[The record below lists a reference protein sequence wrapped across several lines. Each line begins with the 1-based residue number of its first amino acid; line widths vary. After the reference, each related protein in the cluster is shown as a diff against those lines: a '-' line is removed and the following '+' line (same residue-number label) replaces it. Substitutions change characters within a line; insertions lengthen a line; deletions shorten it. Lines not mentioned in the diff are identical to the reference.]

1 MSSPNE
7 LSFLPEDYLERRARR
22 RTNAICAIL
31 FIVVM
36 VAISAAFKITE
47 RSARDVEAQYDAK
60 LREYT
65 DAARQIEQADK
76 MKDKQRKMA
85 NQAEIASS
93 LLEKVPRS
101 FILAELTNSL
111 PAGTSLLDLV
121 LNSQARQTQNLT
133 PLQGRTA
140 VERRKANEEAA
151 KKSQELVQIQQY
163 DVHLKITGIAA
174 TDVQVAQFI
183 SKLNTSRL
191 LRDVNLVISDQFEK
205 DKEILRKF
213 VIEAKLD
220 PKAEVRPGETAQ
232 RSNTTAAP
240 LPDKSASAGE

>member
-1 MSSPNE
+1 MNSPNE
-7 LSFLPEDYLERRARR
+7 LSFLPDDYLERRARR

-47 RSARDVEAQYDAK
+47 RSSRDVEAQYDAK

-76 MKDKQRKMA
+76 MKEKQRKMA
-85 NQAEIASS
+85 HQAEIASS

-111 PAGTSLLDLV
+111 PAGASLLDLV
-121 LNSQARQTQNLT
+121 MTSRARQAQNT
-133 PLQGRTA
+133 APLQARTA
-140 VERRKANEEAA
+140 VERRKANEDAA
-151 KKSQELVQIQQY
+151 KKAQELVQIQQF
-163 DVHLKITGIAA
+163 DVQLKITGIAG

-191 LRDVNLVISDQFEK
+191 LKDVNLVISDQFEK

-213 VIEAKLD
+213 VIEATLD
-220 PKAEVRPGETAQ
+220 PKAEVRPGETAR
-232 RSNTTAAP
+232 RSNTTAAQ